1 MSKRRNFIKKLLLI
15 LIPFAIIVGG
25 GLVMLLMISL
35 RSAPQ
40 KEVRTD
46 PGILVRVFEAHRR
59 DTVVIVRGTGTV
71 KAEEEVSIIP
81 QVSGRIIKVS
91 PDLHVGGFFNKG
103 EVLFEIEDLDYRLA
117 LEQAIAARAKTEYEL
132 ATIESQAKIART
144 EWERINK
151 DESSPPNPLVLYEPQ
166 LKSAKA
172 ALASAKASVKQARLD
187 LERTKIK
194 APFNSRVRSED
205 VDPGQYVRTGSIVT
219 VLAGTDT
226 AEITVPLTM
235 SNLQWLLIPRYG
247 QKNNGASAEVTMH
260 VAGKQHKWT
269 GHVVRSTGEIDPKSR
284 MMNIVVE
291 VDDPYALKGGRS
303 AKGPVLAV
311 GTFVDVEIRGEL
323 LKNVFIIP
331 RIAFRDNA
339 TVWIMD
345 ETGRM
350 KIRKVGTVR
359 IERDEVIIDKGI
371 EEGEKIVL
379 TNISGAAD
387 GMKLRELK

>member
-1 MSKRRNFIKKLLLI
+1 MNQRSNFLKKLLLI
-15 LIPFAIIVGG
+15 LAPLAIIVGG
-25 GLVMLLMISL
+25 VLVMWLMISL

-46 PGILVRVFEAHRR
+46 PGILVKVLEAHQK

-71 KAEEEVSIIP
+71 EAEEEVSIIP
-81 QVSGRIIKVS
+81 QVNGRIIKVS
-91 PDLHVGGFFNKG
+91 TELHVGGFFKKG

-117 LEQAIAARAKTEYEL
+117 LEQAMAARAKAEYEL

-144 EWERINK
+144 EWEHINK
-151 DESSPPNPLVLYEPQ
+151 DASSPPNPLVLYEPQ

-172 ALASAKASVKQARLD
+172 ALASSTASVRQATLD

-194 APFNSRVRSED
+194 APFNARVRSED
-205 VDPGQYVRTGSIVT
+205 VDPGQYVRTGSIIVI
-219 VLAGTDT
+219 LAGTDT
-226 AEITVPLTM
+226 AEISVPLPM
-235 SNLQWLLIPRYG
+235 DNLQWLKIPRHG
-247 QKNNGASAEVTMH
+247 QDSSGASAEVNMN
-260 VAGKQHKWT
+260 VAGKQYRWT
-269 GHVVRSTGEIDPKSR
+269 GHVVRSTGEVDPKSR

-303 AKGPVLAV
+303 AEGPALAV
-311 GTFVDVEIRGEL
+311 GTFVNVEMKGKN

-339 TVWIMD
+339 TVWTMD
-345 ETGRM
+345 ETVKM
-350 KIRKVGTVR
+350 KIKKVRTVR

-371 EEGEKIVL
+371 ENGDKIIL
-379 TNISGAAD
+379 TNISGAAN
-387 GMKLRELK
+387 GMKLREIK